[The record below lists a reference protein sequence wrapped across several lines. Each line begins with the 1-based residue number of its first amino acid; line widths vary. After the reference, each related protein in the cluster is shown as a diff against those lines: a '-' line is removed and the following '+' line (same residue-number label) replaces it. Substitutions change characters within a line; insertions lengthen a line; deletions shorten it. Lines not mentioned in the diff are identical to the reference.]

1 MVVDR
6 RRGNTRIRIKQRI
19 NVQLSSGEW
28 VQLWSYDISQAGIQV
43 LSNFTADVG
52 DEFDVFLNILN
63 AENDDYVRVDIRVK
77 LIHVLYDSAEEC
89 FRIGMDF
96 LNFKG
101 DGQAIYEH
109 YFDSRLRASYDRL
122 GSS

>member
-6 RRGNTRIRIKQRI
+6 RRGHTRIRIRHRI
-19 NVQLSSGEW
+19 NLQLSSGKP
-28 VQLWSYDISQAGIQV
+28 VQLWSYDLSREGMQV
-43 LSNFTADVG
+43 LSSFTADVG
-52 DEFDVFLNILN
+52 DEFGIYLNVHE
-63 AENDDYVRVDIRVK
+63 AVNDNYVRVDARVK

-96 LNFKG
+96 MSFK
-101 DGQAIYEH
+101 DNGQAIYEQ
-109 YFDSRLRASYDRL
+109 YFEQRLRASYEHI

>member
-1 MVVDR
+1 MVIDR
-6 RRGNTRIRIKQRI
+6 RRGHIRIRIKHRV

-28 VQLWSYDISQAGIQV
+28 VQLWSYDLSQAGIRV

-52 DEFDVFLNILN
+52 DEFDIFLNIN
-63 AENDDYVRVDIRVK
+63 NIQNDDYVRVDIRVK

-96 LNFKG
+96 LSFKNN
-101 DGQAIYEH
+101 GQEIYER
-109 YFDSRLRASYDRL
+109 YFDSRLRASYERL